1 MSPTFASRFCVFQ
14 REKFH
19 YYQNQIRDKILAG
32 EIKEAEKIING
43 AYPELLDDDH
53 MLHFSLQIQHLIE
66 LIRASKIEEAVLFSQ
81 DDIVEKGDYPECHP
95 ELERAMGLMA
105 YEKPEKSPFSDLLKP
120 TYRLKVWTSVN
131 EGTCF

>member
-1 MSPTFASRFCVFQ
+1 MHNILSSNYKLFAYF
-14 REKFH
+14 K
-19 YYQNQIRDKILAG
+19 IRDKILAG

-66 LIRASKIEEAVLFSQ
+66 LIRQSKIVDAVLFAQ

-95 ELERAMGLMA
+95 ELERAMGLLA
-105 YEKPEKSPFSDLLKP
+105 YEKPEKSPFADLLKP
-120 TYRLKVWTSVN
+120 TYRL
-131 EGTCF
+131 